1 MHIFQNK
8 ISTFI
13 HIFTLHNFLTLESI
27 LRKPSVHDVHCHSS
41 DRQMDRETKRETWR
55 HRETDRQITFFNE
68 DPNEDPILAYN
79 RKNVLFI
86 DRVLI
91 QSFRSNRYARIL
103 GSFLKQAQHQKG
115 TVNIKQKGI
124 DSKCKLIT
132 VLIKELPYQKSIT
145 CPQEQNK

>member
-1 MHIFQNK
+1 MHIFQKNM
-8 ISTFI
+8 SPFI
-13 HIFTLHNFLTLESI
+13 EIFTPQNFITYKFI
-27 LRKPSVHDVHCHSS
+27 LWKPSVLGIRCHSS
-41 DRQMDRETKRETWR
+41 DRQTDRQTKIETKRKTWR
-55 HRETDRQITFFNE
+55 HKETDKQITFFK
-68 DPNEDPILAYN
+68 EDPILAYTRN
-79 RKNVLFI
+79 NVLFI